1 MSKKIKDAEV
11 IEDVKEEAVT
21 GSDNILL
28 DKLREATERL
38 RTTSELSKNLKEEND
53 SLKAEIAEYAEL
65 METADS
71 IIAEKEEALAAKD
84 KAEAE
89 LRTKIEAEKISD
101 QIQAALNYKNKV
113 VEEANNQ
120 ASNIIAKAKAD
131 AEQKARDILVHAE
144 ALSNK
149 QITLAQKSQAQ
160 YLDVLDKIELLKSN
174 LAATLD
180 AKEQLV
186 IAPVQLKQ
194 DVLEFEEQAVVLDT
208 VSNKD
213 TEQQKPVFDSD
224 AEVIEATSN
233 KADVNAEPQSDK
245 KSANKW
251 QAVSNSRASQA
262 AKRLRERAK
271 NEPKK

>member
-11 IEDVKEEAVT
+11 IEDVNEDTT

-28 DKLREATERL
+28 TKLKEATERL

-84 KAEAE
+84 KDEAE
-89 LRTKIEAEKISD
+89 IRTKIEAEKISD
-101 QIQAALNYKNKV
+101 QIQAALKYKNKV

-131 AEQKARDILVHAE
+131 AEEKARDILIHAE
-144 ALSNK
+144 ALANK
-149 QITLAQKSQAQ
+149 HITLAQNSQKQ

-194 DVLEFEEQAVVLDT
+194 DVLEFEEQPVILDP
-208 VSNKD
+208 VSNKEP
-213 TEQQKPVFDSD
+213 EQPKPVFDKD

-233 KADVNAEPQSDK
+233 KADANTEPQSDK

-271 NEPKK
+271 GEPKK